1 MACVIGLDIGTTST
15 IGILLRLPDKV
26 LAVATRPVTL
36 TSRHAGWAEEDP
48 EEWWRNVCDVV
59 PELMATSGVAPSEL
73 VGVGVAGMLPAIV
86 LLDSDD
92 RILRPSIQQSDA
104 RCVAEVEEL
113 KAEVDEPAF
122 LRRTGNGV
130 NQQIVASRLR
140 WVERHEPA
148 VFRRI
153 ATLFGSYDYV
163 NWRLTGQKAIEQNW
177 ALEAGFVDLADHALA
192 DDLIGLA
199 HVPRAAVPPKSI
211 SHKILGQV
219 SAGAAAATGLPAGLP
234 VVGGAAD
241 HIASALAAGL
251 LAPGDVLLKF
261 GGSGDIIVA
270 APTPV
275 PDPRLYL
282 DYHLVPGLFAP
293 NGCMASAGSTLN
305 WFARSIAGG
314 FAEPARGQGLTVHA
328 WLDRLAAEIPPGCDG
343 VRALPYFLGEKTP
356 IHDPLARGTF
366 TGLSLNHGIPHMW
379 RALLEGIAYAF
390 RHHLDVMA
398 ELGYPATRFLASD
411 GGSRSRVWMQIVS
424 DVLQR
429 PVQLLVNH
437 HGSCLGAAWV
447 AAVGTG
453 QGVSWGDIAKVV
465 GQGERIR
472 PDPTRAA
479 ACDAG
484 YAAFRDLY
492 ASLKPHFHHP

>member
-1 MACVIGLDIGTTST
+1 MVAER
-15 IGILLRLPDKV
+15 LRD
-26 LAVATRPVTL
+26 RPG
-36 TSRHAGWAEEDP
+36 A
-48 EEWWRNVCDVV
+48 
-59 PELMATSGVAPSEL
+59 SGQL
-73 VGVGVAGMLPAIV
+73 G
-86 LLDSDD
+86 D
-92 RILRPSIQQSDA
+92 RILRARGHRRHRHAAGDRAAGCGGSPSASSIQQSDA
-104 RCVAEVEEL
+104 RCVTEVEEL
-113 KAEVDEPAF
+113 RAEVDEAGF

-130 NQQIVASRLR
+130 NQQVVASRLR
-140 WVERHEPA
+140 WVERHEPE

-153 ATLFGSYDYV
+153 ATVFGSYDYV
-163 NWRLTGQKAIEQNW
+163 NWRLTGLKAIEQNW
-177 ALEAGFVDLADHALA
+177 ALEAGFVDLAHHALA
-192 DDLIGLA
+192 EDLIRLA
-199 HVPRAAVPPKSI
+199 HVPRSAIPPKSI
-211 SHKILGQV
+211 SHEILGHV
-219 SAGAAAATGLPAGLP
+219 TAAAAAATGLPAGLP

-270 APTPV
+270 APKPA

-305 WFARSIAGG
+305 WFARSIASG
-314 FAEPARGQGLTVHA
+314 FVEPAKVQGLSVHA
-328 WLDRLAAEIPPGCDG
+328 YLDNLADELLPGSDG

-390 RHHLDVMA
+390 RHHLDVLA

-411 GGSRSRVWMQIVS
+411 GGAQSRIWMQIVS
-424 DVLQR
+424 DVLQA

-447 AAVGTG
+447 AAIGTG
-453 QGVSWGDIAKVV
+453 QAVLWSDIVKVV
-465 GQGERIR
+465 GQESGSCRTL
-472 PDPTRAA
+472 PKPAPT
-479 ACDAG
+479 
-484 YAAFRDLY
+484 
-492 ASLKPHFHHP
+492 KPAMRHSATFTSR